1 MLSQRAVTNDDNK
14 NNKLQCQLL
23 VAIASYYVAV
33 LVTTTVFHVIALT
46 GHRPDWAGKLSFA
59 SQSTGP
65 QNRFQRATKG

>member
-1 MLSQRAVTNDDNK
+1 MVFSG
-14 NNKLQCQLL
+14 
-23 VAIASYYVAV
+23 VANYVAV